1 MKKQFTRITFVF
13 LSVLASATLFAQ
25 SISSNLNGRTGV
37 KVNISESI
45 AVTLTAPAPSG
56 TPKIAIAL
64 QDPLQGPHMNLTLN
78 PPLGGPVSFS
88 FNSSGVAE
96 YTLPMYVATTLSGTA
111 LFTQA
116 GTYNYTFY
124 IINANTN
131 DTLFTGPE
139 SVVVADLTLPTVSS
153 DLNGQSIPEGQQA
166 NFEVTLGEEE
176 YKDTLVNVFFKIN
189 PAQASD
195 VSFEY
200 YNTGNATWET
210 LAFNGNG
217 EYLLGS
223 MFGFALTDSV
233 LEFRTVASAVGQYDY
248 SLGIIHAGN
257 GDTLAVSEE
266 SFTVV
271 DAGLPIITSSLSGT
285 VFEGT
290 ALAYN
295 VTVTANNYTDSVVN
309 IFLAFNP
316 TQVGDINVEYNNG
329 GTWENVVLS
338 VNGTTTF
345 GGSAGFGIADS
356 VFQFRVTFDA
366 PGSYAYRFSLFEN
379 DVPNDTLAF
388 TTGSI
393 VVTTPVAA
401 SIESDLDGRANVKEG
416 IEENFEVNIVKND
429 ASATNVRIRITLDNA
444 SQKDDITLLHQAPGG
459 TSFSAVSFDAAGVA
473 LLGTS
478 AGSVLADEDHLFKVT
493 FGATGTYGY
502 NIAIIN
508 VADNAVVAENDES
521 VEVLENVSISEKES
535 VSVKLF
541 PNPTTDML
549 NIQTDEAGGSVV
561 VYTLTGQQII
571 NQNIAGKT
579 TFVSL
584 GTFPAGI
591 YVAKLKHGSKE
602 YTFRVIKK

>member
-1 MKKQFTRITFVF
+1 MKKQFTRITFLF

-37 KVNISESI
+37 KVNISEAI
-45 AVTLTAPAPSG
+45 TVNLTGTVPAG
-56 TPKIAIAL
+56 TSPKIAIQL
-64 QDPLQGPHMNLTLN
+64 QDPAQAPHMNLTLSH
-78 PPLGGPVSFS
+78 PLIGSLSFA

-96 YTLPMYVATTLSGTA
+96 YTLPMYMATTLSGTA

-295 VTVTANNYTDSVVN
+295 VTVTANNYTDSVAN

-316 TQVGDINVEYNNG
+316 TQAGDINVEYNNG

-338 VNGTTTF
+338 VNGTATF

-388 TTGSI
+388 TAGSI
-393 VVTTPVAA
+393 VVTTLVAA
-401 SIESDLDGRANVKEG
+401 SIESDLNGRANVKEG

-429 ASATNVRIRITLDNA
+429 ASANVRIRITLDNA
-444 SQKDDITLLHQAPGG
+444 SQKDAITLSHQAPGG
-459 TSFSAVSFDAAGVA
+459 TSFAAVSFDAAGVA

-521 VEVLENVSISEKES
+521 VEVLENVSISEKEPI
-535 VSVKLF
+535 SVKLF

-549 NIQTDEAGGSVV
+549 TIQTDEVGGSVV

-579 TFVSL
+579 MHVSL

-591 YVAKLKHGSKE
+591 YVAKVKQGIAEH
-602 YTFRVIKK
+602 TFRVIKK